1 MGQKRKSK
9 IQLFVSQKV
18 RELREENALTQ
29 EQFAEKINRSRSF
42 VANRENLY
50 SKEAFNM
57 DILNEIAKVFKVSP
71 KYFMPDEGL

>member
-71 KYFMPDEGL
+71 KYFMPEEGL